1 MVLKKGNIYVSKDE
15 ALRLEIIWLHYNV
28 LVRGNKVMLNTK
40 DLVFKMRL
48 VKKLT
53 EWYVSSHIIEDVVS
67 ANIVKL
73 RLLAS
78 KRIYLVSMLLR

>member
-28 LVRGNKVMLNTK
+28 LVRGIKVMLNTK
-40 DLVFKMRL
+40 DLVFKKRL

>member
-53 EWYVSSHIIEDVVS
+53 EWYVSSYIIEEVMS

>member
-40 DLVFKMRL
+40 DLVFKKRL